1 MKRRIVII
9 FGSLAVA
16 VAIGGFLLF
25 TTSLSA
31 LDEPSRLETRV
42 ATGMKHVLVH
52 RQASKHAS
60 SRPADLASRA
70 AVGGMQFRGSCAA
83 CHGLDGRTPSDI
95 GRAMYPHASDL
106 GSVSVQ
112 QWSDEELFWIVKHG
126 IRLTGMPGFGRNM
139 SDDEIWPLVA
149 YIRTLRAQPVGRGR

>member
-1 MKRRIVII
+1 MKRRVVII

-25 TTSLSA
+25 TASLSA
-31 LDEPSRLETRV
+31 LDEPGRLETRV
-42 ATGMKHVLVH
+42 ATAMKHVLVH

-60 SRPADLASRA
+60 PRPADLASRA
-70 AVGGMQFRGSCAA
+70 AVGGMQFRGNCAG
-83 CHGLDGRTPSDI
+83 CHGFDGRTPSEL
-95 GRAMYPHASDL
+95 GRSMYPRASDL
-106 GSVSVQ
+106 GSAPVQ

-149 YIRTLRAQPVGRGR
+149 YIRTLRTQPADRGR